1 MKRTASLTNIVLWG
15 LIMISALLCVL
26 IITTIESD
34 IKPGVVAEKWISVS
48 LYWSLGLC
56 VVGGLLALVFAMI
69 QLVENKKK
77 TITTL
82 LFFSLFLLVLI
93 VSYLMAS
100 SELPQF
106 FGVEKFVENGSL
118 TPVTSKL
125 IGAGLIATY
134 LLFAIAVLAVVVF
147 SVLNSFRR
155 S

>member
-1 MKRTASLTNIVLWG
+1 
-15 LIMISALLCVL
+15 
-26 IITTIESD
+26 
-34 IKPGVVAEKWISVS
+34 
-48 LYWSLGLC
+48 
-56 VVGGLLALVFAMI
+56 
-69 QLVENKKK
+69 
-77 TITTL
+77 
-82 LFFSLFLLVLI
+82 
-93 VSYLMAS
+93 MAS